1 MSQSVVPAT
10 SQKQIETSP
19 TLTFEEYKVY
29 QSDDDF
35 QYELYKG
42 KLIQKPIATILHIKI
57 CEYLVYQLQHY
68 IAVRNLDLVVK
79 KGLGVRT
86 EENSSR
92 IPDVVVC
99 HKSIFEKLA
108 DSEAAILEFDETAL
122 LLIEVVD
129 RDRREVYV
137 NKRVE
142 YELANVSEYII
153 VDPTENK
160 LRVRDMAFIDG
171 DDVYTDVD
179 YLPGQEMLS
188 VVFPDLRLSVNE
200 ILCPPLVE
208 KLVKAEQA
216 RLQQLG
222 QEATAERQRAE
233 EEHQRAERLAARLR
247 ELDIDPDSV

>member
-1 MSQSVVPAT
+1 MSQSIPPERKEQQ
-10 SQKQIETSP
+10 SDDSP

-57 CEYLVYQLQHY
+57 CGYLVYQLQHY

-79 KGLGVRT
+79 TGLGVRT

-99 HKSIFEKLA
+99 NKSLFEKLA

-129 RDRREVYV
+129 RDRREVYI

-142 YELANVSEYII
+142 YELANVAEYVI
-153 VDPTENK
+153 VDPTENRQ
-160 LRVRDMAFIDG
+160 RVRDMAFIDG
-171 DDVYTDVD
+171 DDVYTEVD
-179 YLPGQEMLS
+179 YLPGKEM
-188 VVFPDLRLSVNE
+188 VFAVFPDLRLSVNE
-200 ILCPPLVE
+200 ILSPPLVE
-208 KLVKAEQA
+208 DLIKEERSRLKELRQQA
-216 RLQQLG
+216 
-222 QEATAERQRAE
+222 ATAPQRAD
-233 EEHQRAERLAARLR
+233 RLAARLR
-247 ELDIDPDSV
+247 ELGIDPDTV